1 MAKKENKRE
10 QIKESITEQLVMMGA
25 FKEHYIDLIGD
36 YMGFWDVKNKL
47 LEDIETRG
55 VTFFDLSS
63 VGVKM
68 QKNNPSVKELVM
80 VNRQM
85 MSILKEL
92 GLSTANAAT
101 NEEDEL

>member
-1 MAKKENKRE
+1 MAKKESKRE
-10 QIKESITEQLVMMGA
+10 VIRESLMEQLAMMGA
-25 FKEHYIDLIGD
+25 TKDHYTDLIDD
-36 YMGFWDVKNKL
+36 YMGFWDVKNTL
-47 LEDIETRG
+47 LADIETRG
-55 VTFFDLSS
+55 VTFSDLSS

-80 VNRQM
+80 VNKQM

-92 GLSTANAAT
+92 GLSTSNAAA